1 MDTKEHVRIAHE
13 VRLKKWSGILRA
25 RQESGQT
32 IRGYCQTNG
41 INEKSYY
48 YWQRQLRAIACENL
62 ATREEKAPSGWA
74 IYKPPTVGTNICG
87 LTVEIG
93 GCVIRVDGSVEP
105 ELLARTCRVLKSIC

>member
-1 MDTKEHVRIAHE
+1 MDTREHVRIARE
-13 VRLKKWSGILRA
+13 VRLKKWTGILCA

-48 YWQRQLRAIACENL
+48 YWQRQLRAVACEGL
-62 ATREEKAPSGWA
+62 GTREEKAPSGWA
-74 IYKPPTVGTNICG
+74 IYKPAMASTNVSG
-87 LTVEIG
+87 LTAEIG
-93 GCVIRVDGSVEP
+93 GYQIRIDESVEP